1 MRDNM
6 YKNGM
11 KILDRKVIF
20 ITPYGRR
27 GGRATI
33 KNELKDKKE
42 DDGADVDT
50 LHLPRC
56 HSISTSTSLCI
67 CGEIVAQYLHRCL
80 CRCRMTKG
88 GRRMRDRRKG
98 RGEKKKESDYKM

>member
-42 DDGADVDT
+42 DT
-50 LHLPRC
+50 THM
-56 HSISTSTSLCI
+56 STLCI
-67 CGEIVAQYLHRCL
+67 YLVVTRYLHRH
-80 CRCRMTKG
+80 RFASVVK
-88 GRRMRDRRKG
+88 
-98 RGEKKKESDYKM
+98 